1 MKTLQDYLEIYR
13 TIATNQGLTGAG
25 VEMIAQMLANASY
38 INEVENISMIKES
51 SIEKASLINSKIQH
65 CMNEM
70 YSVFR
75 GSCPRVIIKF
85 KSTKYLNLNV
95 FDQICAANS
104 FGVYYLG
111 YLKSNNAE
119 YAGDR
124 VAASDTISSYGD
136 FIYAPTII
144 PPTGDKDTD
153 PSYTIIALI
162 AKNFVTQKQKL
173 SISNT
178 YYVTINEDNLSNDLY
193 VKINGDYFDVTRTFS
208 DHINTGKIFD
218 LTIPSFGMRLYTPD
232 IFRSNFAREEV
243 DTPTN
248 TEVEVGVYKYCTLDS
263 FNASELKAIKIK
275 GTKLTDFDSEWLSGN
290 SLASQYS
297 GLIFLNEIPR
307 NDINTIHYKAVRDRH
322 VNSIFR
328 SNSDIGIIL
337 EELFPNKVRKNG
349 TNYKFERDKDGTM
362 KLMVYYIPFSNETVL
377 TEEEKSEYIEK
388 RGAYYVADE
397 ITLCKGTKYNAVFNI
412 NAEIYQNLPIDEE
425 VEKVLSEYNYR
436 FNLEML
442 GINSDGTINMDG
454 GLVKEITAQ
463 LNKISN
469 IKQVTNLTITL
480 TDSSGGKIEWDE
492 IIKENLELE
501 QYGLIGSYFVTSYL
515 INSIIHTNK

>member
-13 TIATNQGLTGAG
+13 TSATNQGLTGAG

-193 VKINGDYFDVTRTFS
+193 VKINGDYFDVT
-208 DHINTGKIFD
+208 KIF
-218 LTIPSFGMRLYTPD
+218 P
-232 IFRSNFAREEV
+232 V
-243 DTPTN
+243 
-248 TEVEVGVYKYCTLDS
+248 
-263 FNASELKAIKIK
+263 
-275 GTKLTDFDSEWLSGN
+275 
-290 SLASQYS
+290 
-297 GLIFLNEIPR
+297 
-307 NDINTIHYKAVRDRH
+307 
-322 VNSIFR
+322 
-328 SNSDIGIIL
+328 
-337 EELFPNKVRKNG
+337 
-349 TNYKFERDKDGTM
+349 
-362 KLMVYYIPFSNETVL
+362 LM
-377 TEEEKSEYIEK
+377 
-388 RGAYYVADE
+388 
-397 ITLCKGTKYNAVFNI
+397 
-412 NAEIYQNLPIDEE
+412 
-425 VEKVLSEYNYR
+425 
-436 FNLEML
+436 
-442 GINSDGTINMDG
+442 
-454 GLVKEITAQ
+454 
-463 LNKISN
+463 
-469 IKQVTNLTITL
+469 
-480 TDSSGGKIEWDE
+480 
-492 IIKENLELE
+492 
-501 QYGLIGSYFVTSYL
+501 
-515 INSIIHTNK
+515 